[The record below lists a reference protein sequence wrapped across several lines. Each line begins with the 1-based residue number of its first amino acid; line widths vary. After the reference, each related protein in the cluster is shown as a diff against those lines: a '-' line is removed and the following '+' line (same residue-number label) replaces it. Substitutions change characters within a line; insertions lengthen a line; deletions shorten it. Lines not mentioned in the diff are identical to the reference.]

1 MDPILII
8 SRPAPKGT
16 AFVAQLTAML
26 DRQPGVIMAPAFDI
40 VPTGAPVPKDGG
52 VIFTSANAVAF
63 APLGMGRKAW
73 CVGQA
78 TSHAARARGYRTL
91 VAEGDAAAL
100 IALILS
106 QRPTGPL
113 WHLAGAHRRGDVGE
127 TLRDAG
133 LTCETV
139 VLYSQIALPPPIPL
153 IDAAAGNAPLIA
165 PVFSPRSASILALPD
180 RLAPLFV
187 VAMSNAVADAVSVHR
202 PDGVVVAAAP
212 DTPHMLGA
220 TRALW
225 SEIAG
230 TGNA

>member
-1 MDPILII
+1 MAPILII
-8 SRPAPKGT
+8 SRPAPKG
-16 AFVAQLTAML
+16 ASFVAQLTAML

-40 VPTGAPVPKDGG
+40 VPTGAPVPENGA
-52 VIFTSANAVAF
+52 VIFTSANAVGF
-63 APLGMGRKAW
+63 APHGMGRTAW

-78 TSHAARARGYRTL
+78 TAHEAQAQGYRTQ

-127 TLRDAG
+127 TLREAG

-139 VLYSQIALPPPIPL
+139 VLYRQVPLPPPDRL
-153 IDAAAGNAPLIA
+153 LHAAAGNVPLIA
-165 PVFSPRSASILALPD
+165 PVFSPRSADILALPD
-180 RLAPLFV
+180 RIAPLFV
-187 VAMSNAVADAVSVHR
+187 VAMSDAVAAAVSVHR
-202 PDGVVVAAAP
+202 PDRVVVAAAP

-225 SEIAG
+225 SEIAA